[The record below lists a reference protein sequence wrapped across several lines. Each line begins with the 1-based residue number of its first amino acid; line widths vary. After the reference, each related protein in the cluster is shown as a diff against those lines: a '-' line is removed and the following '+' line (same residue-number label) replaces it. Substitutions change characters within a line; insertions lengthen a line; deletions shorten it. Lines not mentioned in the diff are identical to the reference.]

1 MASEL
6 QDLLMSDVYA
16 LLDPEERMRK
26 APGRSSASQAQ
37 HKDNKDQVVGPRPET
52 PESPE
57 TILHGRRHRPKM
69 VAGHCMIFART
80 RGVGVWE
87 QELRA
92 HVLVKRTTNID
103 FTECLSMCRSPW

>member
-6 QDLLMSDVYA
+6 QDLLMSDVYQ

-26 APGRSSASQAQ
+26 APGRASTSTEEPHQGG
-37 HKDNKDQVVGPRPET
+37 GPRPET

-80 RGVGVWE
+80 KGVGVWE

-92 HVLVKRTTNID
+92 HVLVIPK
-103 FTECLSMCRSPW
+103 E